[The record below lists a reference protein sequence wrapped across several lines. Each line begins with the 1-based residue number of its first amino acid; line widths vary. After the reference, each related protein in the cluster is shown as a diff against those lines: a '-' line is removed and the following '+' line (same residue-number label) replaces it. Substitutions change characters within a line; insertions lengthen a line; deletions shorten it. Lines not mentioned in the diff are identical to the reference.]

1 MPKNVRIKI
10 IHLIPSSILIVVLI
24 IAWKRPVVGGIVL
37 IVLSMVFTLF
47 FKTYRELTNFL
58 IISFPLILTGLLFI
72 ISDFLLK
79 DIKS

>member
-1 MPKNVRIKI
+1 M
-10 IHLIPSSILIVVLI
+10 
-24 IAWKRPVVGGIVL
+24 L